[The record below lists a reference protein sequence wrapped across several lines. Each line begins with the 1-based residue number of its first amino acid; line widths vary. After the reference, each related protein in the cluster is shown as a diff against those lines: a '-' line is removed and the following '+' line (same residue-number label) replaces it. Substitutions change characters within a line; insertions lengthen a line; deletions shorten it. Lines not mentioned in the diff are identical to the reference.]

1 MTTCSL
7 SSPSTLCREAH
18 GSCDLPEKC
27 DGISTQCPQDNIKPN
42 WESCNDK
49 GYAVCF
55 FGECKS
61 HSSQCADIWGDDS
74 YSAHDSCY
82 DLNEAGEICM
92 NDLVALLCAKRLPL
106 YLWAYICTVKCFIII
121 DHNVWDSYSKFRT
134 SHLIQFII
142 AYLWPYEPFM

>member
-1 MTTCSL
+1 MLVTILAGECCNMTTCSL
-7 SSPSTLCREAH
+7 SSPSTPCREAH

-55 FGECKS
+55 YGECKS

-74 YSAHDSCY
+74 YSAHDLCY
-82 DLNEAGEICM
+82 NLNDAGELYEL
-92 NDLVALLCAKRLPL
+92 LVSLMVR
-106 YLWAYICTVKCFIII
+106 WG
-121 DHNVWDSYSKFRT
+121 
-134 SHLIQFII
+134 
-142 AYLWPYEPFM
+142 

>member
-7 SSPSTLCREAH
+7 SSPSTPCRKAH

-27 DGISTQCPQDNIKPN
+27 DGISTQCPQDNVKQN

-82 DLNEAGEICM
+82 DLNEAGEICT
-92 NDLVALLCAKRLPL
+92 NDFIALLCGKRLPHRH
-106 YLWAYICTVKCFIII
+106 IITSYYMPMGCPYPNGPI
-121 DHNVWDSYSKFRT
+121 YVQWNVS
-134 SHLIQFII
+134 
-142 AYLWPYEPFM
+142 P